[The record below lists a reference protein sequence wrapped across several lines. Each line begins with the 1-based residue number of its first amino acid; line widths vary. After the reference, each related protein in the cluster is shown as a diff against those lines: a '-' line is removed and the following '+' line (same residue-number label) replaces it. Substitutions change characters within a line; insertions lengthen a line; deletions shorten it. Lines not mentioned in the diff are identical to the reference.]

1 MKIGLQI
8 YHFEWPGGS
17 KDISSE
23 LEKLAKTAEKA
34 GFYSLWVPDH
44 FFRAGGIWGSVEAPQ
59 LEGYST
65 ISYLAAVTQKIK
77 VGLMVTCNIQ
87 KNRLSVNLRLSLS
100 N

>member
-1 MKIGLQI
+1 
-8 YHFEWPGGS
+8 
-17 KDISSE
+17 
-23 LEKLAKTAEKA
+23 LAKTAEKA